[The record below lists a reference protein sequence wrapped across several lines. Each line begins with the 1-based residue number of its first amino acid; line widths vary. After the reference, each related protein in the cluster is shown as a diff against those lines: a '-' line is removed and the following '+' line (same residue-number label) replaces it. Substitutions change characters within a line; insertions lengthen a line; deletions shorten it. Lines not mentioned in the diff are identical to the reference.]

1 MIILGALSAKQRVA
15 NPSVKA
21 VALRCLISWL
31 HDLSLS
37 KTVSS
42 RLGHVCSKQAVHV
55 QVLYTVSQCSEPLCG
70 VIHSDFGAGTVYL
83 KHRHAG
89 PVRCRRRWCTCH
101 FWTKYLPQ
109 RSNHTDPNV
118 SARLSLRYVGISV
131 CEASVVRFT
140 QDACYGSIGVP
151 C

>member
-1 MIILGALSAKQRVA
+1 MRNASLRAVSSRCSYLIILGALSAKQRVA

-89 PVRCRRRWCTCH
+89 PVRCL
-101 FWTKYLPQ
+101 KKEMVY
-109 RSNHTDPNV
+109 V
-118 SARLSLRYVGISV
+118 SFL
-131 CEASVVRFT
+131 
-140 QDACYGSIGVP
+140 D
-151 C
+151 